1 MNRSYLFALLCWAI
15 PLLAGI
21 IVLIGWYFG
30 GVQGWW
36 QLGYFVIGVGSVLF
50 VLGVIALALS
60 IRKDRSTPNVSR
72 RRLRTSSLLCAGLLL
87 SNFPVALAM
96 TGVVIRSEMRY
107 TVVVQNDSALQLED
121 VQIFGG
127 GIHSASLTVRPE
139 GHARF
144 DVWPSADGALKL
156 RARSTSNDYEVVVDG
171 YVTNMMGGDATV
183 TFHPDESFTVTH
195 PER

>member
-1 MNRSYLFALLCWAI
+1 MNRSYRVALLCWAI

-21 IVLIGWYFG
+21 IVFIGWFFG
-30 GVQGWW
+30 GVEGWW
-36 QLGYFVIGVGSVLF
+36 QLGYFVIGAGSVLF

-96 TGVVIRSEMRY
+96 TGIVIRSEMRY

-121 VQIFGG
+121 VQVFGG
-127 GIHSASLTVRPE
+127 GIHSATVSVHP
-139 GHARF
+139 GGNARF
-144 DVWPSADGALKL
+144 DVWPSADGVLKL
-156 RARSTSNDYEVVVDG
+156 SARSASNDYEVVVEG

-183 TFHPDESFTVTH
+183 TFHADESFTVTH